1 MGIPFFVADELEG
14 GETTPGVLGC
24 VSYDVFT
31 KAFLEK
37 ISEYNLLS
45 IPEKDRDKIVDGF
58 MKRALSAFRKNCKY
72 DLFTTG
78 NDSRRMFLVEIPVA
92 DLIEIVDIVSEGMVC
107 QWLKP
112 YVNKQELL
120 ENVLNTKDFTTY
132 SPAELLLRVGNAY
145 SKAQKDYISMIR
157 EYSYNHGDLSDL
169 HL

>member
-1 MGIPFFVADELEG
+1 MSVP
-14 GETTPGVLGC
+14 
-24 VSYDVFT
+24 YDVFAG
-31 KAFLEK
+31 AFLAK
-37 ISEYNLLS
+37 ISEYSFLS
-45 IPEKDRDKIVDGF
+45 LTEEDRTEMVDGF

-78 NDSRRMFLVEIPVA
+78 DDNTRTFSVDIPEA
-92 DLIEIVDIVSEGMVC
+92 DLTEISDIVSEGMVS

-112 YVNKQELL
+112 YVNKQENL
-120 ENVLNTKDFTTY
+120 ENVLNTKDFSTY

-145 SKAQKDYISMIR
+145 AKVQKDYTNMIR

>member
-1 MGIPFFVADELEG
+1 MSVP
-14 GETTPGVLGC
+14 
-24 VSYDVFT
+24 YDTFAG
-31 KAFLEK
+31 AFLAK
-37 ISEYNLLS
+37 ISEYSFLS
-45 IPEKDRDKIVDGF
+45 LNEEDRTSIVDGF
-58 MKRALSAFRKNCKY
+58 MKRALNAFRKNCKY

-78 NDSRRMFLVEIPVA
+78 NDVDRLFE
-92 DLIEIVDIVSEGMVC
+92 VDIPEEDIHELSDIISEGMVV

-112 YVNKQELL
+112 YVNKQEIL

-145 SKAQKDYISMIR
+145 AKAQKDYISMIR

>member
-1 MGIPFFVADELEG
+1 MGVP
-14 GETTPGVLGC
+14 
-24 VSYDVFT
+24 YDVFAG
-31 KAFLEK
+31 AFLAK
-37 ISEYNLLS
+37 ISEYSFLS
-45 IPEKDRDKIVDGF
+45 LTEEDRTAMVDGF

-78 NDSRRMFLVEIPVA
+78 NDTTRTFSVDIPEA
-92 DLIEIVDIVSEGMVC
+92 DLTEIADIVSEGMVS

-112 YVNKQELL
+112 YVNKQENL

-132 SPAELLLRVGNAY
+132 SPAELLMRVGNAY
-145 SKAQKDYISMIR
+145 AKVQKDYTNMIR